1 MSDNKPI
8 GPPTTPAVAMQSAFV
23 AACRESAQRHRRP
36 LLGAV
41 AAVAVTAAAA
51 WALPVEVADGRAA
64 AVRNPLA
71 APPPQLA
78 PEEDLAAFLASR
90 RWGMSLAE
98 ADATR
103 AAEEAAQ
110 LEQAARAEL
119 DRIGFVGV
127 SATVRPSAGTSAGRA
142 PDDWAERVVLL
153 ALPEGGIARF
163 AVGDTLPDGRR
174 LVAITAA
181 ALTLAADG
189 EQETLR
195 LFPALNDGQLGQ
207 GDGWSGGESS

>member
-1 MSDNKPI
+1 
-8 GPPTTPAVAMQSAFV
+8 MQSAFV

-41 AAVAVTAAAA
+41 GAVAITAAAA

-90 RWGMSLAE
+90 RWGVSLAE
-98 ADATR
+98 VDAAR

-127 SATVRPSAGTSAGRA
+127 SATMRPSAGTDAGRV
-142 PDDWAERVVLL
+142 PEWAERVVLL

-207 GDGWSGGESS
+207 ADGWSGGESS